1 MTTPD
6 MLGSSSRKTAGNQ
19 TGWWGCS
26 AADRNKGPILEV
38 LERALPKQG
47 LVLEIASGAGRHVA
61 YFATALADLIWQPSE
76 PDADLRRV
84 ISTAVAGLPNVREP
98 LNLDVLQPS
107 WPITEADAIVNINMI
122 HVAPWAATGALM
134 RGAAAVLGNGG
145 VLYMYGPYRRFGSHT
160 APSNAAFD
168 ERLRMHD
175 PQWGLRDMENVERLA
190 GEAGLSLERT
200 VAMPANN
207 FSLVFRRRQCGP
219 DNVRGSD
226 QGG

>member
-6 MLGSSSRKTAGNQ
+6 MFPSSSRRSAENQ

-38 LERALPKQG
+38 LEQILPERG

-61 YFATALADLIWQPSE
+61 YFASALAGPVWQPSE
-76 PDADLRRV
+76 PDPELRRV
-84 ISTAVAGLPNVREP
+84 VSAAAAGLPNVREP
-98 LNLDVLQPS
+98 LDLDVLRHP
-107 WPITEADAIVNINMI
+107 WPIAGADAIVNINMI
-122 HVAPWAATGALM
+122 HVAPWAATEALM
-134 RGAAAVLGNGG
+134 RGAAEVLVNGG
-145 VLYMYGPYRRFGSHT
+145 ILYMYGPYRRFGGHT

-168 ERLRMHD
+168 DRLRAQNEH
-175 PQWGLRDMENVERLA
+175 WGLRDMEEVERAA

-207 FSLVFRRRQCGP
+207 FSLVFRRPPHNAG
-219 DNVRGSD
+219 DMRGSA
-226 QGG
+226 